1 VLWRRL
7 AAVLAPSIPLVSKAT
22 LANACRVPRANRYFV
37 PGKFYHLTHR
47 CHDRR
52 FLFKFARDRSQYRQ
66 LLWSSLREFPVTVLA
81 YCITSNHTH
90 VLARSESD
98 VAISRWM
105 QTVEGE
111 FAQSYNLRKG
121 RRGAF
126 WSDRYHCTMI
136 EEGPHLWNAM
146 VYIDLNMV
154 RAGVVTHPA
163 QWPWCSYREWF
174 GSRRRYGVVDCN
186 ESLRVLGGVSL
197 AEFRASYE
205 ASVQARLA
213 KDAMARE
220 PHWTESI
227 AVGSRAFVESIA
239 QTVTH
244 RQRLNYSAVGERVWV
259 LREDLL
265 LPARVNSLEARM
277 TG

>member
-1 VLWRRL
+1 ML
-7 AAVLAPSIPLVSKAT
+7 A
-22 LANACRVPRANRYFV
+22 RVPR
-37 PGKFYHLTHR
+37 
-47 CHDRR
+47 
-52 FLFKFARDRSQYRQ
+52 
-66 LLWSSLREFPVTVLA
+66 
-81 YCITSNHTH
+81 
-90 VLARSESD
+90 
-98 VAISRWM
+98 
-105 QTVEGE
+105 
-111 FAQSYNLRKG
+111 
-121 RRGAF
+121 
-126 WSDRYHCTMI
+126 SDRYHCTMI

-146 VYIDLNMV
+146 VYIDLNMA

-163 QWPWCSYREWF
+163 QWPWCSYSEWF
-174 GSRRRYGVVDCN
+174 GFRRRYEVVDCN

-197 AEFRASYE
+197 EEFRANYE
-205 ASVQARLA
+205 ALIQARLA

-244 RQRLNYSAVGERVWV
+244 RQRLDYSTVGESGWV

>member
-1 VLWRRL
+1 
-7 AAVLAPSIPLVSKAT
+7 
-22 LANACRVPRANRYFV
+22 LANAGRVPRANRYFV

-52 FLFKFARDRSQYRQ
+52 FLFKFVRDRRQYRQ
-66 LLWSSLREFPVTVLA
+66 LLWSSLREFPVIVLA

-90 VLARSESD
+90 ILARSESD
-98 VAISRWM
+98 VAISQWM

-111 FAQSYNLRKG
+111 FAQSYNRRKD
-121 RRGAF
+121 RSGAF

-163 QWPWCSYREWF
+163 QWPCCSYSEWF
-174 GSRRRYGVVDCN
+174 GSRRRYGVVDCH
-186 ESLRVLGGVSL
+186 ECLRVLGGRNL
-197 AEFRASYE
+197 EQFRAHYE
-205 ASVQARLA
+205 ALICARLA
-213 KDAMARE
+213 KDVMARE

-227 AVGSRAFVESIA
+227 AVGSRPFVESIA
-239 QTVTH
+239 ATVTH
-244 RQRLNYSAVGERVWV
+244 RQRLDYSTVGESVWV
-259 LREDLL
+259 LREHSVLS
-265 LPARVNSLEARM
+265 ARVSSLEAQM
-277 TG
+277 PG

>member
-1 VLWRRL
+1 M
-7 AAVLAPSIPLVSKAT
+7 
-22 LANACRVPRANRYFV
+22 ANADRVPRANRYFV

-52 FLFKFARDRSQYRQ
+52 FLFKFVRDRNQYRQ

-98 VAISRWM
+98 GAISQWM
-105 QTVEGE
+105 QSVEGE
-111 FAQSYNLRKG
+111 FAQSYNRRKG

-154 RAGVVTHPA
+154 RAGVVSHPA
-163 QWPWCSYREWF
+163 QWRWCSYSEWF

-186 ESLRVLGGVSL
+186 ESLRVLGAVSL
-197 AEFRASYE
+197 QEFRANYE
-205 ASVQARLA
+205 ALIQARLA
-213 KDAMARE
+213 KDSMARE

-239 QTVTH
+239 KGLTH
-244 RQRLNYSAVGERVWV
+244 RQQLDYAPVGESVWV
-259 LREDLL
+259 LREDPA
-265 LPARVNSLEARM
+265 LPAWDSSLEARM